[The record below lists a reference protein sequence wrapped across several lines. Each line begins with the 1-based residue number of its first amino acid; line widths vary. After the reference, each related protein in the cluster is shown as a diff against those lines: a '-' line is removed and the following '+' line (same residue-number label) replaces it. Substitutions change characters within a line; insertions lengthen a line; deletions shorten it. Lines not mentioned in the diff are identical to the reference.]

1 MESNDMEIPEAKD
14 PASALDQ
21 KSLTIT
27 RPSTDSLWSVA
38 DTPTSEQEEI
48 CCRVCH
54 GEAEVTRPLFHP
66 CRCDG
71 SIKFVH
77 QDCLQTW
84 LKVSKQSR
92 PKCEL
97 CGEQFHFRNIYAS
110 EGGSEGQPPSL
121 SLLEFI
127 QGVYTRT
134 ASSITIIAK
143 TVLVFSLWS
152 LILPMC
158 TYWWVEITHMWIF
171 GEDWE
176 ELLTWQHF
184 PVKILK
190 FIAFWWE
197 GMCTSI
203 IVLIST
209 IALMQVYHFL
219 LSEVRKFRGV
229 LRLAALNAKLK
240 QYEARLA
247 LLEAQAA
254 ASVIEEEQQLVEE
267 RQQNLL
273 LKAMPMQ
280 PEIQPPPPPA
290 TDDAATS
297 TATSMTVANQ
307 NDGELHHIPIDTT
320 IYLHMTASSCTITNT
335 HLKTTQTLC

>member
-1 MESNDMEIPEAKD
+1 MNNEIEIPLATNPPEKET
-14 PASALDQ
+14 PMDQ
-21 KSLTIT
+21 KPSSTSLAIA

-38 DTPTSEQEEI
+38 DTLTNEQEEI

-54 GEAEVTRPLFHP
+54 GEAEETRPLFHP

-110 EGGSEGQPPSL
+110 DGGSEGQPPSL

-134 ASSITIIAK
+134 ASSITILAK
-143 TVLVFSLWS
+143 TMLVFSLWS

-184 PVKILK
+184 PLKILK
-190 FIAFWWE
+190 FVAFWWE

-229 LRLAALNAKLK
+229 LRLAALNATLK

-247 LLEAQAA
+247 LLERQAA
-254 ASVIEEEQQLVEE
+254 ASVVEEEQQRLEK
-267 RQQNLL
+267 RQKKLQNKLL
-273 LKAMPMQ
+273 LKATPSQ
-280 PEIQPPPPPA
+280 TEI
-290 TDDAATS
+290 DAA
-297 TATSMTVANQ
+297 AVDADAEDANAE
-307 NDGELHHIPIDTT
+307 DADVDDECEL
-320 IYLHMTASSCTITNT
+320 
-335 HLKTTQTLC
+335 QLCNYI